1 MTDDS
6 GVLGRVRTA
15 AALRVL
21 FVPHAIK
28 AMARLA
34 VLTAYVPD
42 PALNRRRV
50 VHHGIAN
57 KRDARVLTFR
67 PRM

>member
-34 VLTAYVPD
+34 VITAYVPD
-42 PALNRRRV
+42 PAQWTLDFRRR
-50 VHHGIAN
+50 
-57 KRDARVLTFR
+57 T
-67 PRM
+67 P